1 MKLRKYQQEAV
12 NKMIWDLNNPGNSLT
27 VLPQGSGKTHVIAGF
42 VKEINKP
49 VLILVPN
56 KEILEQDL
64 GKLKLVV
71 PRNEIG
77 VFSASMDS
85 KEIKKYTLATI
96 QSAYKHP
103 EKFAHFDI
111 AIIDECDLLNPKK
124 MNTMYMKFF
133 KEIGIQKVFGLT
145 GTPYRMDVKYE
156 KWGKLKWQV
165 KTIHITKMINR
176 FYKGFWKRMLMVVN
190 TRDLL
195 EKKYLTPIEYVDVSI
210 IKHNQIPTN
219 KSKSNF
225 DLEKFDKMMC
235 IQYTKISD
243 YINNLEHKTKLVFCS
258 SIEQAEALS
267 KLITGSIVVT
277 SKTTKKQ
284 REKTVSEI
292 KLGNVEVILNVGIFT
307 VGFDYPELDC
317 LVLLRPTKSLRL
329 HSQILGRVSRIAE
342 NKLRGY
348 VYDFVGNIKSM
359 GTLES
364 IEVKQLPAFFRGKE
378 YQAWNVVS
386 SSYPKGLH
394 GEELYSYRLEKPK
407 S

>member
-1 MKLRKYQQEAV
+1 MVLRKYQTEAV
-12 NKMIWDLNNPGNSLT
+12 NKMLGDLNSFGNSVV
-27 VLPQGSGKTHVIAGF
+27 VLPQGSGKTIVMASF
-42 VKEINKP
+42 AEKVNLP
-49 VLILVPN
+49 LLILTPN
-56 KEILEQDL
+56 KEVLEQDL

-225 DLEKFDKMMC
+225 DIEKFEALVNK
-235 IQYTKISD
+235 QYLKVSE
-243 YINNLEHKTKLVFCS
+243 YINNLEHKTKLVFCA
-258 SIEQAEALS
+258 SITQAEELE
-267 KLITGSIVVT
+267 KLIPGSVVVT
-277 SKTTKKQ
+277 SKTTKKN
-284 REKTVSEI
+284 REQIVLDTKAGRV
-292 KLGNVEVILNVGIFT
+292 NVLLNVGIFT

-317 LVLLRPTKSLRL
+317 LILLRPTKSLRL
-329 HSQILGRVSRIAE
+329 HGQILGRVSRIAE

-348 VYDFVGNIKSM
+348 VYDFVGNIASM

-364 IEVKQLPAFFRGKE
+364 IEVKQLPAFYRGKE
-378 YQAWNVVS
+378 YQAWNVIS